1 VRPLARTRLSGIEAK
16 TPAGRPTGGGL
27 SGRTLAQSAAPG
39 AERRSPGSTRAGR
52 RSRERILQASIDL
65 ITEAGID
72 RVRLAE
78 IARRAGMSS
87 GQLMY
92 YFSSK
97 EHILLETLAWREDEE
112 TAQRQTAL
120 PEAAVGWPRLEAF
133 VDLYLPSGLADPV
146 WILWM
151 EAWARA
157 PHSAEVGQF
166 LDKLMRPW
174 RADLAQIVD
183 QGIESGAFRPR
194 DQADDFPIRFC
205 AVLDGLS
212 VLHLR
217 QMPHLSQTQ
226 LTELA
231 MRSARAELEPRP
243 GEPRRLY

>member
-1 VRPLARTRLSGIEAK
+1 MV
-16 TPAGRPTGGGL
+16 
-27 SGRTLAQSAAPG
+27 PG
-39 AERRSPGSTRAGR
+39 PERRSPGTTRAGR
-52 RSRERILQASIDL
+52 RSRERILQASLDL

-97 EHILLETLAWREDEE
+97 EDILLETLAWREDEE
-112 TAQRQTAL
+112 TVQRRIAL
-120 PEAAVGWPRLEAF
+120 PDVAAGWPRLEAF
-133 VDLYLPSGLADPV
+133 VDRYLPAGLADPA

-174 RADLAQIVD
+174 RADLAEILD
-183 QGIESGAFRPR
+183 EGIASGAFRPR

-212 VLHLR
+212 VLYLR
-217 QMPHLSQTQ
+217 QMPHLSQA
-226 LTELA
+226 ELA
-231 MRSARAELEPRP
+231 ELAIRSARAELEPRP
-243 GEPRRLY
+243 GEPPRE